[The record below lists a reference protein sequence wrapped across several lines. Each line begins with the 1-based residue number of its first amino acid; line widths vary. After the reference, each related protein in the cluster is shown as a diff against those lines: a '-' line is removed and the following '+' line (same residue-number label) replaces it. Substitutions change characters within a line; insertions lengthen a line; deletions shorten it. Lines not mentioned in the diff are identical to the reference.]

1 MHNIRETQAVSAQ
14 AAGSKSMPEHLSA
27 PAKQLLTL
35 LSAGALY
42 VDEAADRLRLP
53 AQDILRALQ
62 SWSYTVWC
70 GRNLAGAI
78 HCYKK

>member
-27 PAKQLLTL
+27 PAKQLFTL

-42 VDEAADRLRLP
+42 VDEAADVYKRQAFITVAAP
-53 AQDILRALQ
+53 MEIPCMTISQ
-62 SWSYTVWC
+62 SWP
-70 GRNLAGAI
+70 
-78 HCYKK
+78 